1 MAVATGEERPWYKD
15 REECP
20 AAGGK
25 MADVNIACIFAWRN
39 GVKSSSF
46 TWPYPHHTTEWLV
59 GNMNIPPQFTGSFTQ
74 IVVMQVKLRGVL
86 GMQSETRS
94 DRMTC
99 PPLMLETDDIYHNR
113 IA

>member
-59 GNMNIPPQFTGSFTQ
+59 GNMNILPEFTGSLTQ
-74 IVVMQVKLRGVL
+74 LLLMQVRLREVL
-86 GMQSETRS
+86 RQQSRTRE
-94 DRMTC
+94 DRVPA
-99 PPLMLETDDIYHNR
+99 PPLMRYTYEL
-113 IA
+113 